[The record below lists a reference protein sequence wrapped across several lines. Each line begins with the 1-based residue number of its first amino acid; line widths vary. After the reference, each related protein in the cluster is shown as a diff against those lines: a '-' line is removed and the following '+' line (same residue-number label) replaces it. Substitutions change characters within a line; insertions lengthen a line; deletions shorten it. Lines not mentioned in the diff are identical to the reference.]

1 MPEPCGKV
9 VHMHYFCGADI
20 ARDKLARRSKSGIK
34 TLLNRALIAWYL
46 KK

>member
-34 TLLNRALIAWYL
+34 TLQTAIHVKA
-46 KK
+46 KMQ